1 VSFAD
6 RVRDLLKRSK
16 EPELSL
22 DTPDLHVVVKAFD
35 PVQSDS
41 SALAGSTAWAAE
53 RPAVLRHHLLLPS
66 ERLAEAAR
74 IVAQDGWELREV
86 GEESGHVIAHALRVQ
101 RLDALHCAQERA
113 RMAGLAQRLGGHTPG
128 WDALQPP
135 ATT

>member
-16 EPELSL
+16 EPELSV
-22 DTPDLHVVVKAFD
+22 DTPDLHVVVEAFD

-41 SALAGSTAWAAE
+41 SALAGSTTWDAE

-66 ERLAEAAR
+66 ERLAEASR
-74 IVAQDGWELREV
+74 TLAQDGWELREM
-86 GEESGHVIAHALRVQ
+86 GEERGQIITHALRVQ

-113 RMAGLAQRLGGHTPG
+113 RMAGLAQRLGGHSVG